1 MIRILLF
8 TTSLNLLLFSF
19 LGIKIFEGNTNNPI
33 SRQTVATPNIK
44 YGINLNQYLVKEETV
59 QKNESFAQI
68 MMKHHVSEQTVNALM
83 KQSKGKF
90 NFHLIKAGNNYI
102 VLGKKNKKS
111 FTPTKIIYELNNIEY
126 VVLNVDKQ
134 LSVITAKQQIEKK
147 HREVA
152 GVIRGS
158 LYETFDNLD
167 INPALAIRLSEIFA
181 CTIDFYKIHEG
192 DKFKI
197 IFDEERVNGESIGIG
212 EISSALFNSNSK
224 DYYAF
229 YFEKDNK
236 KGYYDEDG
244 NSMRKQFL
252 KSPVKFG
259 RVSSR
264 FSKRRFHPV
273 TKIWKAHLG
282 TDYAASHGTPI
293 IATADGIVEEAK
305 YGQFNGNYVKIR
317 HNGKYKTQYLHMS
330 RIGKGIRRGSRVS
343 QGQTIGY
350 VGSTGLATG
359 PHVCYRFWKDGQQVD
374 PRKQQLKYSEPIH
387 SKYKSQFFSSIKD
400 DKSKLDNMAYNADP
414 EKFQQKKLIDKK
426 YFAAATKIFER
437 HF

>member
-1 MIRILLF
+1 M
-8 TTSLNLLLFSF
+8 
-19 LGIKIFEGNTNNPI
+19 
-33 SRQTVATPNIK
+33 
-44 YGINLNQYLVKEETV
+44 
-59 QKNESFAQI
+59 
-68 MMKHHVSEQTVNALM
+68 
-83 KQSKGKF
+83 
-90 NFHLIKAGNNYI
+90 
-102 VLGKKNKKS
+102 
-111 FTPTKIIYELNNIEY
+111 
-126 VVLNVDKQ
+126 
-134 LSVITAKQQIEKK
+134 
-147 HREVA
+147 
-152 GVIRGS
+152 
-158 LYETFDNLD
+158 
-167 INPALAIRLSEIFA
+167 
-181 CTIDFYKIHEG
+181 
-192 DKFKI
+192 
-197 IFDEERVNGESIGIG
+197 
-212 EISSALFNSNSK
+212 
-224 DYYAF
+224 
-229 YFEKDNK
+229 
-236 KGYYDEDG
+236 
-244 NSMRKQFL
+244 
-252 KSPVKFG
+252 KFG